1 MWFTK
6 VSLKNPVFATMVM
19 LAIVVLG
26 LFSYQRMQVDQLPN
40 IDLPVVVVTADYPGA
55 SPEIVESEVTK
66 KIEEGV
72 NSIAGIN
79 TLTSRS
85 FEGQAVVIIEF
96 QLYVD
101 GRKAAED
108 VREKIAA
115 IRPLFRDEVK
125 EPRVLRFDPASRAI
139 WSVAVLPVNVAPTL
153 PTACG
158 SLPPEGALR
167 LRPGEA
173 GSAALAGEE
182 AAPTPPERAVSTGGA
197 SPENCREF
205 DETHGRSAG
214 PPQARPAPSGGRELR
229 EASERGGS
237 ILSAVE
243 LTNWADQVLRKRLE
257 NVRGAGSVT
266 LVGATRREINVYL
279 DPQAMESHGVTADQV
294 VNAVRSE
301 NQDLPVG
308 AIRSLTQE
316 RVVKIDARMKRP
328 EDFGKIIVARKAQA
342 AGSSA
347 SGNASGTPIT
357 VDQVARIT
365 DGAQELESL
374 ALYNGQRTLLL
385 TVQKA
390 QDENTLSVVDGL
402 NKALAEL
409 KPLLPPG
416 ARLEL
421 ITDGS
426 RPIRV
431 AVQNVGRT
439 LIEGALLTV
448 LIVFLFLNSWR
459 STVITGLTLPISIIG
474 TFLFMNLFGF
484 TINMITLMALS
495 LCVGLL
501 IDDAIVVRENIV
513 RHVKMGKAPYQASL
527 DGTQEIGLA
536 VLATTFSIV
545 AVFLPIGFMGG
556 IIGKFFH
563 EFGITIVAAVLISM
577 FVSFT
582 LDPMLSSIWHDPAI
596 DVDGK
601 PASSR
606 SLYDRTIGRVTG
618 WFDRATEKLSDRYQ
632 GILRWSLVHKL
643 ATLGLALVIFIIS
656 IVMVPLLGTEF
667 VPKADFSET
676 SLNFYTPVGS
686 SLESTEAKARQV
698 EAIVREFPE
707 VKYTLAT
714 INTGNAQGKIYASVY
729 VRLVDRKARSVSVDQ
744 LSGVL
749 RERLKQVPG
758 ITVTHVGLLDSV
770 GGNKQVEFSLQ
781 GPDLKELERLSGL
794 ISEKIRGIPGL
805 VDLDSSVKA
814 NKPVIEVDVRRDAA
828 SDLGFSVSQ
837 IAASLRTLVAG
848 QTVGNWR
855 APDDQTYDVNVRLAP
870 DARNSA
876 ADLERLPFTN
886 STLGSNADGSARIV
900 RLSQLAS
907 VKESTGPNQINRR
920 NLAREVAINGN
931 VFKRS
936 AGEVSGDIRA
946 ALDGM
951 SLPPGYRYQFSG
963 STRNMAESFGYAV
976 SALVMAILFIY
987 MILASQFKSFL
998 QPLALMTSLPLTL
1011 IGVVLALLLFRSTL
1025 SMFSLIGVVMLM
1037 GLVTKNAILLVDF
1050 AIRMRAPWLDADG
1063 RWVQGM
1069 ERSEALLEAARVRLR
1084 PILMTTLAM
1093 IFGMVPLAFALTEG
1107 AEQRAPMGQAVIGG
1121 VITSSLLTLVVVP
1134 VTYCF
1139 MDDLAQWFKRR
1150 FSKKA
1155 DPGAQPDPA
1164 ASVTSPD

>member
-1 MWFTK
+1 MWFTQ

-26 LFSYQRMQVDQLPN
+26 LFSYQRMQVDQFPN
-40 IDLPVVVVTADYPGA
+40 IDLPVVVITADYPGA

-72 NSIAGIN
+72 NSIAGVN

-96 QLYVD
+96 QLYID

-115 IRPLFRDEVK
+115 IRPTFRDEVK

-139 WSVAVLPVNVAPTL
+139 WSVAVLPSAPSTS
-153 PTACG
+153 A
-158 SLPPEGALR
+158 
-167 LRPGEA
+167 PGQMQA
-173 GSAALAGEE
+173 SAAR
-182 AAPTPPERAVSTGGA
+182 PM
-197 SPENCREF
+197 
-205 DETHGRSAG
+205 SA
-214 PPQARPAPSGGRELR
+214 
-229 EASERGGS
+229 
-237 ILSAVE
+237 IE
-243 LTNWADQVLRKRLE
+243 LTSWADQVLKKRLE

-266 LVGATRREINVYL
+266 LVGATRREINIYL
-279 DPQAMESHGVTADQV
+279 NPQAMESLGITAEQV
-294 VNAVRSE
+294 VNAVRNE
-301 NQDLPVG
+301 NQDLPLG
-308 AIRSLTQE
+308 AIRSLAQE

-328 EDFGKIIVARKAQA
+328 EDFGSIIVTRK
-342 AGSSA
+342 GSA
-347 SGNASGTPIT
+347 PIT
-357 VDQVARIT
+357 VSQVARIA
-365 DGAQELESL
+365 DGAQELDSL

-385 TVQKA
+385 SVQKA
-390 QDENTLSVVDGL
+390 QDENTIGVVDGL
-402 NKALAEL
+402 NKAVAEL
-409 KPLLPPG
+409 QPQLPPG

-426 RPIRV
+426 RPIRI
-431 AVQNVGRT
+431 AVENVRRT

-513 RHVKMGKAPYQASL
+513 RHVQMGKAPYQASL

-545 AVFLPIGFMGG
+545 AVFLPVGFMGG

-582 LDPMLSSIWHDPAI
+582 LDPMLSSLWHDPAI
-596 DVDGK
+596 ESHGK
-601 PASSR
+601 HHAPVTF
-606 SLYDRTIGRVTG
+606 YDKTIGRVTG
-618 WFDRATEKLSDRYQ
+618 WFDRTTESLSHSYQ
-632 GILRWSLVHKL
+632 GILRWALVHKL
-643 ATLGLALVIFIIS
+643 ATLALAVVIFAIS

-686 SLESTEAKARQV
+686 SLEATEAKARQV
-698 EAIVREFPE
+698 DAILREFPE
-707 VKYTLAT
+707 VRYTVST
-714 INTGNAQGKIYASVY
+714 INSGNAQGKMYASVY
-729 VRLVDRKARSVSVDQ
+729 VRLVDRKARTRNADEMSA
-744 LSGVL
+744 VL

-758 ITVTHVGLLDSV
+758 ITVTHAGLLDPV

-781 GPDLKELERLSGL
+781 GPDLKELDRLSRVVTD
-794 ISEKIRGIPGL
+794 KIRGIPGL

-814 NKPVIEVDVRRDAA
+814 DKPVIEVDVRRDAA
-828 SDLGFSVSQ
+828 SDLGLSVSQ
-837 IAASLRTLVAG
+837 IAASLRTLIAG

-870 DARNSA
+870 DARNA
-876 ADLERLPFTN
+876 PQDLERLPFMS
-886 STLGSNADGSARIV
+886 STVGSNADGSARIV
-900 RLSQLAS
+900 RLSQVAS

-920 NLAREVAINGN
+920 DLSREVAITAN
-931 VFKRS
+931 VYNRS
-936 AGEVSGDIRA
+936 AGEVSTDIKA
-946 ALDGM
+946 ALE
-951 SLPPGYRYQFSG
+951 SVNFPPGYRYQFSG
-963 STRNMAESFGYAV
+963 STKSMAESFGYAV
-976 SALVMAILFIY
+976 SALIMAILFIY

-998 QPLALMTSLPLTL
+998 QPMALMTSLPLTL
-1011 IGVVLALLLFRSTL
+1011 IGVVLALLLFGSTL
-1025 SMFSLIGVVMLM
+1025 SIFSIIGIVMLM

-1050 AIRMRAPWLDADG
+1050 AIRMREDRLDVDG
-1063 RWVQGM
+1063 HGIPGM
-1069 ERSEALLEAARVRLR
+1069 ERAEALLLAAKVRLR

-1107 AEQRAPMGQAVIGG
+1107 SEQRAPMGQAVIGG

-1134 VTYCF
+1134 VTYCY

-1150 FSKKA
+1150 FSGKTQAAPSAPA
-1155 DPGAQPDPA
+1155 DDLHQDGAPRHD
-1164 ASVTSPD
+1164 